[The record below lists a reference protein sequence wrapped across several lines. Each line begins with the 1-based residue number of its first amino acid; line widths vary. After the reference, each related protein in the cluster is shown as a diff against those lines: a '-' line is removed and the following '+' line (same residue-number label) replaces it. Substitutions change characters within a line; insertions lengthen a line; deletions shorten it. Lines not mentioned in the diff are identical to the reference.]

1 MTTWIFSYYNGEQH
15 IVPESEED
23 EHYFNDCHCG
33 AKYDNGVWV
42 HNSFYG
48 IEPIDLSGIIDKP
61 YGSC

>member
-1 MTTWIFSYYNGEQH
+1 MTTWVFIYYNGEQH

-23 EHYFNDCHCG
+23 EHYFHDCYCG
-33 AKYDNGVWV
+33 AKYENGVLV

-48 IEPIDLSGIIDKP
+48 IELIDLSVIIDQP